1 VAYTINNHCLID
13 MLLAGPDLHTFDGWP
28 RRVRLDKTHEILA
41 GIEPHKGYSLQQTSP
56 MLAERFAEISE
67 VVFILLSWSEQYQQL
82 LEEVQR
88 AGCPRTVLVIGPS
101 GELRVNP
108 NIANRATNVRF
119 LSPEEILTGK
129 TGRL

>member
-1 VAYTINNHCLID
+1 
-13 MLLAGPDLHTFDGWP
+13 
-28 RRVRLDKTHEILA
+28 
-41 GIEPHKGYSLQQTSP
+41 

-88 AGCPRTVLVIGPS
+88 AGCHSTVLVIGPS